1 MLPLLKGIILGFSI
15 AAPVGPIGVLCIR
28 RTIALGRLHGFLSGL
43 GAATADAIYGFIA
56 GFGFTFLMNFLLDQ
70 RLLLQAAG
78 GVFLCYLGVQTF
90 RSNPAADPAQVKSGS
105 LLGSYLSTLM
115 LTIANPLTM
124 MAFVGI
130 FAGLGIGSSPG
141 DSYAAVSLVTGVFL
155 GSAAWWIV
163 LSVSVGLLRSRLE
176 ASSLKWINRV
186 SGLIIAGFGIAALM
200 GLLAS

>member
-1 MLPLLKGIILGFSI
+1 
-15 AAPVGPIGVLCIR
+15 
-28 RTIALGRLHGFLSGL
+28 
-43 GAATADAIYGFIA
+43 
-56 GFGFTFLMNFLLDQ
+56 
-70 RLLLQAAG
+70 
-78 GVFLCYLGVQTF
+78 
-90 RSNPAADPAQVKSGS
+90 
-105 LLGSYLSTLM
+105 M
-115 LTIANPLTM
+115 LTLANPLTM

-176 ASSLKWINRV
+176 ASFLKWINRV

-200 GLLAS
+200 GLHAS